1 MPRRAV
7 SAPASSSPGDE
18 DEGLDEVEL
27 ERLYAR
33 LEGPLYNA
41 VYRWVWD
48 EEEARDIV
56 QDAFMRLWHM
66 RARVRLGTVDALL
79 WRIALNRASN
89 RRRARKLRQWL
100 SLDAVRPP
108 ESPAPRVDALLS
120 DHQEHQ
126 ALRAAVEALPEKLR
140 RVILMCEFSG
150 MSYQEISDV
159 LDIPPG
165 TVASRR
171 HNAIKRLRQTLGRAQ
186 SP

>member
-7 SAPASSSPGDE
+7 SSPTSSPSRD

-56 QDAFMRLWHM
+56 QDAFMRLWRM
-66 RARVRLGTVDALL
+66 RARVRMSSVESLL

-100 SLDAVRPP
+100 SIDAVSPP
-108 ESPAPRVDALLS
+108 TSPTPQADALLAT
-120 DHQEHQ
+120 HQDHQ
-126 ALRAAVEALPEKLR
+126 ALRDAVDALPEKLR

-171 HNAIKRLRQTLGRAQ
+171 HNAIKRLRKTLSRART
-186 SP
+186 S